1 MLTDDQITALA
12 REYAEEM
19 IKGKPTEE
27 LPNCLKNSMLAMNT
41 EHLAE
46 IFQWL
51 LRRYCLVEKSKVE
64 EEYHEV
70 KFTCGNV
77 DPCSDIFV
85 SSLAQKNLL
94 DRLFPEL
101 AKASIGMSKKKK
113 KGLYRSNK
121 EAKVGETI
129 ECPVCHNKFIKRQ
142 YSQAFCCGHCKDRFH
157 NMRCKDRRKYNDSG
171 DDNPYDSF
179 SDEAMDLG
187 IADYNTD

>member
-1 MLTDDQITALA
+1 MNDDQITVLA
-12 REYAEEM
+12 REYAEEENPIESYSDTM
-19 IKGKPTEE
+19 FERAIDLSISRGEALRVLT
-27 LPNCLKNSMLAMNT
+27 
-41 EHLAE
+41 
-46 IFQWL
+46 WL
-51 LRRYCLVEKSKVE
+51 TRRYYLIEKSKV

-77 DPCSDIFV
+77 DPCSDTFV
-85 SSLAQKNLL
+85 SSLAQKSLL

-101 AKASIGMSKKKK
+101 SKTSGGMSKKKK

-129 ECPVCHNKFIKRQ
+129 ECPVCHTKFIKRQ

-157 NMRCKDRRKYNDSG
+157 NMRCKDRHKYNDSG
-171 DDNPYDSF
+171 DDNQYDSF

>member
-1 MLTDDQITALA
+1 MNDDQITVLA
-12 REYAEEM
+12 REYAEEENPIESYSDTM
-19 IKGKPTEE
+19 FERAIDLSISRGEALRVLT
-27 LPNCLKNSMLAMNT
+27 
-41 EHLAE
+41 
-46 IFQWL
+46 WL
-51 LRRYCLVEKSKVE
+51 TRRYYLIEKSKVE

-77 DPCSDIFV
+77 DPCSDTFV
-85 SSLAQKNLL
+85 SSLAQKSLL

-101 AKASIGMSKKKK
+101 SKTSARTSKKKK

-129 ECPVCHNKFIKRQ
+129 ECPVCHTKFIKRQ

-157 NMRCKDRRKYNDSG
+157 NMRCKDRHKYNDSG